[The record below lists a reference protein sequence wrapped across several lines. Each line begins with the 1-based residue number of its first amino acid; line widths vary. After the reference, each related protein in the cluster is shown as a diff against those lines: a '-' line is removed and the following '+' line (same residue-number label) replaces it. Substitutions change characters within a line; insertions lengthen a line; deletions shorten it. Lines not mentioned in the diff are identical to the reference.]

1 MADIQTF
8 GKFDFNFDTQIMEL
22 QVAYVTITLQEI
34 YDSAHDASANL
45 NHMDSKIIARA
56 SGQNDLGGGLK
67 TGLTVELVNGW
78 RLKAADR
85 GGLPFVRVAI
95 TGGNFITA
103 EANGPDPTDPLA
115 PANYVTY
122 SLSKAVSAT
131 ITADVAE
138 WSQAEKD
145 VVLVATP
152 AIKNKTDNL
161 PSDPVGEAA
170 LAVAHG
176 AGSWEGATPT
186 QLWEHNDRKLT
197 SRDIESQLPEEHLPS
212 EEQVQDI
219 QAVLDA
225 IKGLGF
231 ESTEDALRVIRQ
243 LVGASKA
250 TFKI

>member
-67 TGLTVELVNGW
+67 TGLTVELLNGW

-131 ITADVAE
+131 ITADIAE
-138 WSQAEKD
+138 WKQAEKD
-145 VVLVATP
+145 NIFASVDDVDDKVWAFNT
-152 AIKNKTDNL
+152 
-161 PSDPVGEAA
+161 
-170 LAVAHG
+170 
-176 AGSWEGATPT
+176 
-186 QLWEHNDRKLT
+186 RKLT
-197 SRDIESQLPEEHLPS
+197 SRDIESLLPGEHLPS
-212 EEQVQDI
+212 EEQIED
-219 QAVLDA
+219 
-225 IKGLGF
+225 IKGVSWSNETLKLIK
-231 ESTEDALRVIRQ
+231 ELIE
-243 LVGASKA
+243 
-250 TFKI
+250 KIKITPTARFSV